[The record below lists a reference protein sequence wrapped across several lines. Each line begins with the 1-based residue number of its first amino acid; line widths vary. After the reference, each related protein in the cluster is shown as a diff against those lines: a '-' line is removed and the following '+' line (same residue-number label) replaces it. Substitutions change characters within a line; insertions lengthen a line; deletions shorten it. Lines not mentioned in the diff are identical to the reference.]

1 MTTATRV
8 RSRGVQHFYRK
19 TRTSAGFHG
28 AAVDQHPGDF
38 KRQLR
43 MIREVG
49 RVFIYPDDPEEVAV
63 KYSKMTPEELLQIA
77 LNPCPYRPGT
87 WERVMTYRLRETIN
101 SGLRGYS
108 IFNSMDSRDSTLGTP
123 IERNPENLSL
133 GDLFGVEED
142 FEDEESVL

>member
-28 AAVDQHPGDF
+28 AAVDQHPGNF

-49 RVFIYPDDPEEVAV
+49 RVFIYPDDPEEVAA
-63 KYSKMTPEELLQIA
+63 KYSNMTPEELLQIA
-77 LNPCPYRPGT
+77 LSPCPNRPGT
-87 WERVMTYRLRETIN
+87 WERAITYRLRETIN
-101 SGLRGYS
+101 RGLLGYS
-108 IFNSMDSRDSTLGTP
+108 IFNPMDSRDSTLGTP

-133 GDLFGVEED
+133 CDLFGAEED
-142 FEDEESVL
+142 FDDEEPVP

>member
-28 AAVDQHPGDF
+28 AAVDQHPGNF

-49 RVFIYPDDPEEVAV
+49 RVFIYPDDPEEVAA
-63 KYSKMTPEELLQIA
+63 KYSNMTPEELLQIA

-87 WERVMTYRLRETIN
+87 WERVMTYRLRETVN
-101 SGLRGYS
+101 NGLKSYS
-108 IFNSMDSRDSTLGTP
+108 IFNPMDSRESTLGTP

-133 GDLFGVEED
+133 CDLFGVEED
-142 FEDEESVL
+142 FDDE